1 MIQANCTRRL
11 PEFVLNVSLSVAP
24 GETLVIQGESGAGK
38 TSLLECIA
46 GLAAPDCGTI
56 IINQVTVWSSQDRI
70 NLSPQERAAGFVFQD
85 TALFP
90 HMSARENVS
99 FAVTAGYRRRH
110 ETVPPKKAVAALAQ
124 QELERLGIAHLA
136 HARPRMLSGGERQR
150 LALARA
156 LAAQPSVLLLD
167 EPFSALD
174 RKTREEMWRIVRELK
189 TGTRLSLVL
198 VTHDQEEAQVL
209 ADRILQIDRGLI
221 HDDA

>member
-1 MIQANCTRRL
+1 MIQAVFVRQL
-11 PEFVLNVSLSVAP
+11 PEFVLDVSLSVAP
-24 GETLVIQGESGAGK
+24 GETLAIQGQSGAGK

-46 GLAAPDCGTI
+46 GLAQPDCGTI
-56 IINQVTVWSSQDRI
+56 VINRTTVWSSKDRI

-90 HMSARENVS
+90 HMSALENVA
-99 FAVTAGYRRRH
+99 FAVTAGSRRRH
-110 ETVPPKKAVAALAQ
+110 EAVPQKKALAALAQ

-174 RKTREEMWRIVRELK
+174 RKTREEMWRVVTELK
-189 TGTRLSLVL
+189 AGTRLSLVL
-198 VTHDQEEAQVL
+198 VTHDHEEAQIL